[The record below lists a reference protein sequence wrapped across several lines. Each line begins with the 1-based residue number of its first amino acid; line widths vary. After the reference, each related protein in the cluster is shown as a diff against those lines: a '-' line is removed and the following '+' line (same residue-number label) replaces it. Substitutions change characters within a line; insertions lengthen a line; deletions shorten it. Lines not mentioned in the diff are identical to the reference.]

1 MSKKKQKN
9 MSTHRLTS
17 QWEPVD
23 IPLSGLTEDD
33 QKNWVW
39 KVKCLGLKGAGGSIK
54 SPVLEKLK
62 EWQANDEKE
71 YEKLLRAIHYGGTNQ
86 VHMNQDLIR
95 QDEDKRGGYEFK
107 NTSCKCRLFFFYD
120 RKDQQMII
128 CTNAYWKNKNS
139 NKEAKEQDHEFEKC
153 ARFKELYTGKG

>member
-1 MSKKKQKN
+1 MNKKK
-9 MSTHRLTS
+9 MSTQGLTA
-17 QWEPVD
+17 PLKLVD
-23 IPLSGLTEDD
+23 IPLSGLSKED
-33 QKNWVW
+33 QKNWKW
-39 KVKCLGLKGAGGSIK
+39 KVKCLGLEGADGSIK

-71 YEKLLRAIHYGGTNQ
+71 YEKILRAIHYGGTNQ

-120 RKDQQMII
+120 RKDGQIII

-139 NKEAKEQDHEFEKC
+139 PKEVKEQDNEFAKC
-153 ARFKELYTGKG
+153 ARLKERYTEKV